1 MPLLKPK
8 KTQRHQSRKR
18 RCSQSMVTNLRV
30 LNLHV
35 MEIGKYVE
43 NVLISEKL
51 VIYSSL
57 EV

>member
-1 MPLLKPK
+1 
-8 KTQRHQSRKR
+8 
-18 RCSQSMVTNLRV
+18 MVTNLRV